1 MLLGPAVRT
10 IKAMTTTEP
19 PESFDI
25 PIEAAEAYE
34 AALVP
39 AFFAQWAPILC
50 DTACVNA
57 GQQILDAACGTGIV
71 ARTAAERAGAAH
83 VVGVDLN
90 QAMLTVARR
99 VRGDIDW
106 RQGDVAALPL
116 ADSSFDA
123 VLCQMALMFFPDRI
137 TALREMAR
145 VTVPSGT
152 VAVLVPASLDAQ
164 PAYEP
169 FVEVAARHA
178 GREARSLLTTYF
190 ACGNL
195 DELTGWFGQ
204 AGLRVTA
211 TVTHS
216 GSARFPSADALVT
229 TEVESTPLGE
239 RISAE
244 VYDRIKR
251 DAREVLAPFTADDGT
266 LEAPFRVHVIAAR
279 R

>member
-1 MLLGPAVRT
+1 
-10 IKAMTTTEP
+10 
-19 PESFDI
+19 
-25 PIEAAEAYE
+25 
-34 AALVP
+34 
-39 AFFAQWAPILC
+39 
-50 DTACVNA
+50 
-57 GQQILDAACGTGIV
+57 
-71 ARTAAERAGAAH
+71 
-83 VVGVDLN
+83 
-90 QAMLTVARR
+90 
-99 VRGDIDW
+99 
-106 RQGDVAALPL
+106 
-116 ADSSFDA
+116 
-123 VLCQMALMFFPDRI
+123 MALMFFPDRI

-190 ACGNL
+190 ACGDL

-211 TVTHS
+211 TVTHA
-216 GSARFPSADALVT
+216 GSARFPSTDALVT

-251 DAREVLAPFTADDGT
+251 GAREVLAPFTADDGT
-266 LEAPFRVHVIAAR
+266 LEAPFLVHVVAGR